1 MKKIAYFL
9 SILIMTTLHGQN
21 LSLEECVTKALS
33 THPDVKKA
41 ALQLQYSQQG
51 LDVARADY
59 LPQVTLNG
67 EYDPT
72 KTYAIPQNGLFTTK
86 ENDGWSVGA
95 TLNQKIWDFSKTL
108 YAIKAQG
115 IQEEI
120 SALNLKEAQAFLAYQ
135 VKLQYELMVVQREA
149 IRVREN
155 DLKAKEALYAQAQEF
170 VKYGMKTTAD
180 STRFLSSVYVAKDNL
195 NRARAD
201 FDKARTV
208 LSHII
213 NEPIESDVILSN
225 TLTQNTSQTQ
235 AQESILEY
243 SPSLR
248 ALQKQVTKNELTYQ
262 SINASHYGSLD
273 AIASYAR
280 QNSLSL
286 YDTTLVGITLKIPL
300 YSGGRIS
307 ALVEQAQITKQ
318 ISKEELNSK
327 TLTLKTEFENT
338 LVDLQRSQF
347 TIETKVSQFKAAVQT
362 QALIEGRYQEG
373 LATYLEVLDA
383 AALTLEAELG
393 LLQGEFER
401 SGAYHKLNYLQ
412 GKIL

>member
-1 MKKIAYFL
+1 MKKISYFL
-9 SILIMTTLHGQN
+9 SIFIITTLHGQN
-21 LSLEECVTKALS
+21 LSLEECVNKALS
-33 THPDVKKA
+33 THPDIKKA

-51 LDVARADY
+51 IDVARADY

-72 KTYAIPQNGLFTTK
+72 KTYAISQNGLFTTK
-86 ENDGWSVGA
+86 ENDGWSAGA

-115 IQEEI
+115 VQEEI
-120 SALNLKEAQAFLAYQ
+120 SALNLQEAQAFLAYQ
-135 VKLQYELMVVQREA
+135 VKLQYELMVVSREA

-155 DLKAKEALYAQAQEF
+155 DLKAKEALYAQAQGL
-170 VKYGMKTTAD
+170 VQYGMKTTAD
-180 STRFLSSVYVAKDNL
+180 STRFLSSVYVAKDTL

-208 LSHII
+208 LSYII
-213 NEPIESDVILSN
+213 NEPIESDVVLTD
-225 TLTQNTSQTQ
+225 TLEQNTTQ
-235 AQESILEY
+235 AQESALED

-248 ALQKQVTKNELTYQ
+248 ALQKQVTKNELTYE

-273 AIASYAR
+273 AIASYTR
-280 QNSLSL
+280 QDSLNL
-286 YDTTLVGITLKIPL
+286 YNTTLVGVTLKIPL

-307 ALVEQAQITKQ
+307 ALVEQAQIAKQ
-318 ISKEELNSK
+318 TSQEELNSK
-327 TLTLKTEFENT
+327 MLSLKTDFENT
-338 LVDLQRSQF
+338 LVDWQRSQF
-347 TIETKVSQFKAAVQT
+347 TIQTKASQLKAAMQT
-362 QALIEGRYQEG
+362 QAVIEGRYQEG

-383 AALTLEAELG
+383 TALTLEAELG

-401 SGAYHKLNYLQ
+401 SSAYHKLNYLQ
-412 GKIL
+412 GKIK